1 MNYSNIFPGEEWEM
15 ANSLFKEN
23 KVKIDKLIAKLC
35 TLDEFPSLI
44 HIFFLKMKD

>member
-1 MNYSNIFPGEEWEM
+1 MEM

-35 TLDEFPSLI
+35 TLDEFPKVVNKLGNKEI
-44 HIFFLKMKD
+44 QGKVVIEF